1 MSFKLSLKEIRNSF
15 FILSIIYFLVS
26 AIEILGDIS
35 GAKEVVYI
43 TKPLLMPLL
52 ILLYI
57 PTWNQYRDNLSKLL
71 IGALFFAFV
80 GDVALMFVSSSEH
93 YFLLG
98 LGAFMITQILYV
110 VVFSKAGGSFRM
122 LSQPKWLF
130 VLLLF
135 GGIYF
140 LLMNSLY
147 DQLNEMKIPVL
158 VYGAVVCLMGFTST
172 MRNSNQLSYYL
183 VFIGACFF
191 VASDSLIAINKFLYS
206 ADLFLAQPSIM
217 ILYVIAQYFIV
228 IGLIKAYKQ

>member
-1 MSFKLSLKEIRNSF
+1 MKNQY
-15 FILSIIYFLVS
+15 FIISIIYFLVS
-26 AIEILGDIS
+26 AIEIVGDVS

-57 PTWNQYRDNLSKLL
+57 PTWNQYKDNLSKLL
-71 IGALFFAFV
+71 IGALFFAFI
-80 GDVALMFVSSSEH
+80 GDVALMFVSLSEH

-98 LGAFMITQILYV
+98 LGAFMVTQIIYV
-110 VVFSKAGGSFRM
+110 VIFSKAGGSIKM

-130 VLLLF
+130 VLLVF

-140 LLMNSLY
+140 SLMYSLY

-172 MRNSNQLSYYL
+172 MRNTNQLSYYL

-191 VASDSLIAINKFLYS
+191 VASDSLIAVNKFLYS
-206 ADLFLAQPSIM
+206 ADLFLAQPFIM

-228 IGLIKAYKQ
+228 VGLIKAYKQ

>member
-15 FILSIIYFLVS
+15 FIISIIYFLVS
-26 AIEILGDIS
+26 AIEIVGDVS

-57 PTWNQYRDNLSKLL
+57 PTWNQNKDNLSKLL
-71 IGALFFAFV
+71 IGALFFAFI
-80 GDVALMFVSSSEH
+80 GDVALMFVLLSEH

-98 LGAFMITQILYV
+98 LGAFMVTQIIYV
-110 VVFSKAGGSFRM
+110 VIFSKAGGPFNM
-122 LSQPKWLF
+122 LKQFKWLF
-130 VLLLF
+130 ILLLF

-140 LLMNSLY
+140 SLMYSLY

-172 MRNSNQLSYYL
+172 MRNTNQLSYYL

-191 VASDSLIAINKFLYS
+191 VASDSLIAVNKFLYS
-206 ADLFLAQPSIM
+206 ADLFLAQPFIM

-228 IGLIKAYKQ
+228 VGLIKAYKQ

>member
-1 MSFKLSLKEIRNSF
+1 MSFKFSLKEIRNSF
-15 FILSIIYFLVS
+15 FIISIIYFLVS
-26 AIEILGDIS
+26 AIEIVGDVS

-57 PTWNQYRDNLSKLL
+57 PTWNQYKDNLSKLL

-80 GDVALMFVSSSEH
+80 GDVALMLVSLSEH

-98 LGAFMITQILYV
+98 LGAFMITQLLYIV
-110 VVFSKAGGSFRM
+110 IFSKAGHSRKKLLQAKWFIILLVFGS
-122 LSQPKWLF
+122 
-130 VLLLF
+130 
-135 GGIYF
+135 IYF

-158 VYGAVVCLMGFTST
+158 VYGAVVCLMGFTAT
-172 MRNSNQLSYYL
+172 IRNVNQINYL
-183 VFIGACFF
+183 LVLFGACLFI
-191 VASDSLIAINKFLYS
+191 ASDSLIAINKFLFS
-206 ADLFLAQPSIM
+206 DDLFLAQPFIM

-228 IGLIKAYKQ
+228 VGLIKAYKQ

>member
-1 MSFKLSLKEIRNSF
+1 MIKNHF
-15 FILSIIYFLVS
+15 FIFSIIYFLISIV
-26 AIEILGDIS
+26 EIIGDFS
-35 GAKEVVYI
+35 GSKEMVYI

-52 ILLYI
+52 ILLYV
-57 PTWNQYRDNLSKLL
+57 PTWNQYKDNLSKLL

-80 GDVALMFVSSSEH
+80 GDVALMFVSLSEH

-110 VVFSKAGGSFRM
+110 VIFSKAGGSIKM

-130 VLLLF
+130 ILLVF

-140 LLMNSLY
+140 LLMYSLY
-147 DQLNEMKIPVL
+147 NQLNEMKIPVL

-172 MRNSNQLSYYL
+172 MRNTNQLSYYL

-191 VASDSLIAINKFLYS
+191 VASDSLIAVNKFLYS
-206 ADLFLAQPSIM
+206 ADLFLALPSIM
-217 ILYVIAQYFIV
+217 ILYVLAQYFIV
-228 IGLIKAYKQ
+228 VGLIKAYKQ